1 MATIEE
7 FKKAEAA
14 RRAKTGFGKK
24 MSGSKI
30 DIKKRDAEFNAKV
43 KKNNEGIYSEEGIS
57 KFRKSE
63 ADRKARIAS
72 KNIVNPNSPKG
83 KRMAADKSQYDVE
96 AGLDKISSKPNFGT
110 TSVKQAVTEAKP
122 AAKTFDK
129 GLDKPSNTGKSSGVA
144 AGKSS
149 GVATGKSSGVAA
161 GLSAFGKAFS
171 QARKE
176 GKKEFPFEGAQYAA
190 YTKQEV
196 EKAGKSNLGEYLNSL
211 KRQNT
216 EIAKA
221 PGQMKKGGMVVARGN
236 KLARSKPTKI
246 Y

>member
-1 MATIEE
+1 MATVEE

-43 KKNNEGIYSEEGIS
+43 KKNNEGIYSEEAIS
-57 KFRKSE
+57 KFKKSE

-83 KRMAADKSQYDVE
+83 KRMAANKSQYDVE
-96 AGLDKISSKPNFGT
+96 AGLDKISPKPNFGT

-122 AAKTFDK
+122 AAKAFK
-129 GLDKPSNTGKSSGVA
+129 QGLDKPRNTEKSVA
-144 AGKSS
+144 S
-149 GVATGKSSGVAA
+149 

-211 KRQNT
+211 KRQDT

-221 PGQMKKGGMVVARGN
+221 PGQQFKKGGMVVARGN
-236 KLARSKPTKI
+236 KIARSKPTKL

>member
-1 MATIEE
+1 MATVEE

-83 KRMAADKSQYDVE
+83 KRMAANKSQYDVE
-96 AGLDKISSKPNFGT
+96 AGLDKISPKPNFGST
-110 TSVKQAVTEAKP
+110 YRSSREKYRQFT
-122 AAKTFDK
+122 
-129 GLDKPSNTGKSSGVA
+129 KSCT
-144 AGKSS
+144 KSC
-149 GVATGKSSGVAA
+149 T
-161 GLSAFGKAFS
+161 
-171 QARKE
+171 
-176 GKKEFPFEGAQYAA
+176 KKRY
-190 YTKQEV
+190 K
-196 EKAGKSNLGEYLNSL
+196 
-211 KRQNT
+211 
-216 EIAKA
+216 
-221 PGQMKKGGMVVARGN
+221 
-236 KLARSKPTKI
+236 
-246 Y
+246 

>member
-1 MATIEE
+1 MATVEE

-14 RRAKTGFGKK
+14 RKAKTSFGRK

-43 KKNNEGIYSEEGIS
+43 KKNNEGIYSEEAIS
-57 KFRKSE
+57 KFKKSE

-96 AGLDKISSKPNFGT
+96 AGLDKISPKPNFWT

-122 AAKTFDK
+122 AAKTLDFDK
-129 GLDKPSNTGKSSGVA
+129 GLDKPSNTGKSVA
-144 AGKSS
+144 S
-149 GVATGKSSGVAA
+149 

-216 EIAKA
+216 EISKA
-221 PGQMKKGGMVVARGN
+221 PGQMKKGGMVVARVN
-236 KLARSKPTKI
+236 KIARSKPTKI

>member
-43 KKNNEGIYSEEGIS
+43 KKNNEGIYSEEAIS

-83 KRMAADKSQYDVE
+83 KRMAANKSQYDVE
-96 AGLDKISSKPNFGT
+96 AGLDKISPKPNFGST
-110 TSVKQAVTEAKP
+110 TEVV
-122 AAKTFDK
+122 
-129 GLDKPSNTGKSSGVA
+129 GKSIDSLPKAAPKAAPKKDTSKAVA
-144 AGKSS
+144 S
-149 GVATGKSSGVAA
+149 
-161 GLSAFGKAFS
+161 GLSAFEKAFS
-171 QARKE
+171 QARQE
-176 GKKEFPFEGAQYAA
+176 GKKQFPFEGAQYAA

-211 KRQNT
+211 KRQDT

-221 PGQMKKGGMVVARGN
+221 PGQQFKKGGMVMARGN
-236 KLARSKPTKI
+236 KLARSKPTKM

>member
-1 MATIEE
+1 
-7 FKKAEAA
+7 
-14 RRAKTGFGKK
+14 

-83 KRMAADKSQYDVE
+83 KRMAANKSQYDVE
-96 AGLDKISSKPNFGT
+96 AGLDKISPKPNFGT

-122 AAKTFDK
+122 AAKAFK
-129 GLDKPSNTGKSSGVA
+129 QGLDKPSNTRKS
-144 AGKSS
+144 
-149 GVATGKSSGVAA
+149 VAA

-221 PGQMKKGGMVVARGN
+221 PGQMKKGGMVMARGN
-236 KLARSKPTKI
+236 KLARSKPTKM

>member
-14 RRAKTGFGKK
+14 RKAKTGFGRK

-43 KKNNEGIYSEEGIS
+43 KKNNEGIYSEEAIS

-96 AGLDKISSKPNFGT
+96 AGLDKISPKPNFGT

-122 AAKTFDK
+122 AAKASNQ
-129 GLDKPSNTGKSSGVA
+129 GLDKPRNTEKSVA
-144 AGKSS
+144 S
-149 GVATGKSSGVAA
+149 

-171 QARKE
+171 QARQE

-236 KLARSKPTKI
+236 KIARSKPTKI

>member
-1 MATIEE
+1 
-7 FKKAEAA
+7 
-14 RRAKTGFGKK
+14 
-24 MSGSKI
+24 
-30 DIKKRDAEFNAKV
+30 
-43 KKNNEGIYSEEGIS
+43 
-57 KFRKSE
+57 
-63 ADRKARIAS
+63 
-72 KNIVNPNSPKG
+72 
-83 KRMAADKSQYDVE
+83 
-96 AGLDKISSKPNFGT
+96 LDLR
-110 TSVKQAVTEAKP
+110 TEAV
-122 AAKTFDK
+122 
-129 GLDKPSNTGKSSGVA
+129 GKSIDSLPKA
-144 AGKSS
+144 APKAAPKKDTSK
-149 GVATGKSSGVAA
+149 AVAA

-221 PGQMKKGGMVVARGN
+221 PGQMKKGGMVMARGN
-236 KLARSKPTKI
+236 KLARSKPTKM

>member
-43 KKNNEGIYSEEGIS
+43 KKNNEGIYSEEAIS

-96 AGLDKISSKPNFGT
+96 AGLDKISPKPNFGT
-110 TSVKQAVTEAKP
+110 TTTVTKAVSEAKP
-122 AAKTFDK
+122 AAKASNQ
-129 GLDKPSNTGKSSGVA
+129 GLDKPSNTRKS
-144 AGKSS
+144 
-149 GVATGKSSGVAA
+149 VAA

-196 EKAGKSNLGEYLNSL
+196 EKSGKSNLGEYLNSL
-211 KRQNT
+211 KRQDT
-216 EIAKA
+216 QIAKA
-221 PGQMKKGGMVVARGN
+221 PGQMKKGGMVMARGN
-236 KLARSKPTKI
+236 KLARSKPTKM

>member
-14 RRAKTGFGKK
+14 RKAKTGFGRK

-43 KKNNEGIYSEEGIS
+43 KKNNEGIYSEEAIS

-96 AGLDKISSKPNFGT
+96 AGLDKISPKPNFGT

-129 GLDKPSNTGKSSGVA
+129 GLDKPSN
-144 AGKSS
+144 
-149 GVATGKSSGVAA
+149 TGKSSGVAA

-216 EIAKA
+216 EISKA

-236 KLARSKPTKI
+236 KIARSKPTKL

>member
-43 KKNNEGIYSEEGIS
+43 KKNNEGIYSEEAIS

-72 KNIVNPNSPKG
+72 KNIINPNSPKG
-83 KRMAADKSQYDVE
+83 KRIAASKDAANVE
-96 AGLDKISSKPNFGT
+96 KDLP
-110 TSVKQAVTEAKP
+110 TSTVQT
-122 AAKTFDK
+122 AKTDMQPK
-129 GLDKPSNTGKSSGVA
+129 AEPKKDTRKS
-144 AGKSS
+144 
-149 GVATGKSSGVAA
+149 VAA
-161 GLSAFGKAFS
+161 GLSAFEKAFS
-171 QARKE
+171 QARQE

-221 PGQMKKGGMVVARGN
+221 PGQQFKKGGMVMARGN
-236 KLARSKPTKI
+236 KLARSKPTKM

>member
-1 MATIEE
+1 MATVEE

-30 DIKKRDAEFNAKV
+30 DIKKRNEEFNKKVAANNKTIVSDEAVAKF
-43 KKNNEGIYSEEGIS
+43 K
-57 KFRKSE
+57 KSE

-72 KNIVNPNSPKG
+72 KNIINPNSPKG
-83 KRMAADKSQYDVE
+83 KRMAASRASADVE
-96 AGLDKISSKPNFGT
+96 AGLDKISPKPNFGAAEKVVGK
-110 TSVKQAVTEAKP
+110 SVASLP
-122 AAKTFDK
+122 AAK
-129 GLDKPSNTGKSSGVA
+129 S
-144 AGKSS
+144 
-149 GVATGKSSGVAA
+149 ATKNFETAQPKKDTSKAVGA
-161 GLSAFGKAFS
+161 GLSAFGKAFAE
-171 QARKE
+171 ARKQ

-211 KRQNT
+211 KRQST

-236 KLARSKPTKI
+236 KIARSKPTKL